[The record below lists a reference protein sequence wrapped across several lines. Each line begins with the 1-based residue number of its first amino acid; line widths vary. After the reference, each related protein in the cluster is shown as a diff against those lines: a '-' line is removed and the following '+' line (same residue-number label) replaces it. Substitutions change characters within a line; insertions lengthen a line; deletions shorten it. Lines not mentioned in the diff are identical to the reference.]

1 MRILIVYKSV
11 HHKNTEKIVNAFKDV
26 LKSAEIKQPED
37 VNPENIGKYD
47 LIGFGSGVY
56 FQKIHKSI
64 LSLIDKLPE
73 STNKKAF
80 VFATSGMRELPV
92 FNAFFKT
99 INNKLKNKGFNIID
113 SFDCRGW
120 DTWSVFKYIGG
131 ISQGHPNKKDIK
143 AAKKFDKKIK
153 RRL

>member
-1 MRILIVYKSV
+1 MRILILYKSI
-11 HHKNTEKIVNAFKDV
+11 HHNNTEKIAGVFKDV

-37 VNPENIGKYD
+37 ADLDNITKYD

-56 FQKIHKSI
+56 FQKMHESI
-64 LSLIDKLPE
+64 LSLIDKFPKN
-73 STNKKAF
+73 TNKKAF
-80 VFATSGMRELPV
+80 VFATSGMRKLPV

-99 INNKLKNKGFNIID
+99 INHKLKNKGFDIIG

-131 ISQGHPNKKDIK
+131 ISKGHPDKKDIK
-143 AAKKFDKKIK
+143 AAKKFAKKIK